1 MQNDANVVHL
11 TRVASEPSPNAG
23 AGRLPVILVQVRDKA
38 ALQLKQALQALFD
51 NADDTLFEMA
61 DRATSNLEQNAF
73 FEAMRDLRLKRKSI
87 ERVYLQKVFEEF
99 SALNQVQ
106 SGKSVPTLDTVSF
119 DSLSLVQNEELEE
132 SVAVDAMVARV
143 MSRDATALA
152 HLSTRLNTLVGRKVD
167 EKSNPLAPRPLTA
180 AFLDACQGLG
190 VEIKVK
196 LIILKLF
203 EKYVLAHCDQLYAEA
218 NQILV
223 AAGVLPELKSALPRR
238 QPAVRPEAVRDA
250 GTLQAQAALLDGGQ
264 QEVFG
269 ALQELLAQVRDNP
282 SFYRRE
288 TPENA
293 APISSNDLMRL
304 LSHLQQHLPGPGAAE
319 FDVRDGVDQL
329 LQRVSHKSGRS
340 RVVGQVDDDV
350 INLVS
355 MLFEF
360 ILDDRT
366 LPDSLKALIGRMQI
380 PMLKVALLDKTFFS
394 RGSHPARR
402 LLNEIASAS
411 LGWAEHNDARRDSL
425 YQKIE
430 QVVMRLLN
438 DFVDD
443 PAIFAELLED
453 FIAFTGDERRR
464 SELLEQRTRDAE
476 EGRAKAEL
484 ARQDVEQVLNQR
496 LFLPLLITS
505 FYLVRDAYRQ
515 FSDTR
520 IELQSLTLLGSG
532 LQIRRSLESLNDLLQ
547 INAVIGQSGKAGD
560 LEARIADV
568 QKGLR
573 GRLEALAPLSE
584 DGAAVA
590 EFEAQRDRLLN
601 GLQAVEAEGSLQGKG
616 ARAEKLL
623 GSAQVFIKLLIAQ
636 AGLSQD
642 SQRQVRQL
650 SELVGSITPEVT
662 AAISKGRAI
671 GAYSLGQ
678 GFLNSS
684 SSARLDELLLEFE
697 KLHGEY
703 GLKLQESLAGSPQ
716 LLEEAA
722 QASRE
727 TLKSLGQLFEDR
739 VIVAET
745 LDTPWTQFYD
755 QVSAAMDKTYQLDDA
770 VLGYLDTQLQKRL
783 QQVRTQMLLLVAAL
797 AVVFAAILY
806 LYGGFYVSTRAT
818 LKDLGR
824 MMERVAG
831 GDMTVSF
838 QARSRDELG
847 ELGQSFNESVAKI
860 HDLIERVSQ
869 TVGEVERQTLRV
881 ESVSAESNQAV
892 AGQRSQIEQVATAM
906 NQMAATAQEVARSAA
921 MAVSSANS
929 VNQETLSGRSLVE
942 SQVGSIQ
949 RLAGEIDQSVAA
961 INRLASDSASI
972 SQVLDVIKGIAEQT
986 NLLALNAAIEAA
998 RAGEQGRGF
1007 AVVADEVRTLAKRT
1021 QQSTAEIEQ
1030 MILRLQG
1037 GVDAAV
1043 KAMGSSHHTADG
1055 TVNESAQVQ
1064 QALENILGAV
1074 GMIVDQNQQ
1083 IAAAAEQQTAVA
1095 HDIDQNIVEI
1105 NQAGERTAE
1114 GASQTERASREL
1126 GAQVTQLKR
1135 LIGAFRV

>member
-1 MQNDANVVHL
+1 MHFDSVTGWVRGVRHC
-11 TRVASEPSPNAG
+11 PSPNFNLRPQGDAVSLLVIHNISLPPGQFGTGKVQAFFQNRLDPNEHPYFEEIRHLTVSAHFLIERDG
-23 AGRLPVILVQVRDKA
+23 AITQFVSCH
-38 ALQLKQALQALFD
+38 
-51 NADDTLFEMA
+51 
-61 DRATSNLEQNAF
+61 DRAW
-73 FEAMRDLRLKRKSI
+73 
-87 ERVYLQKVFEEF
+87 
-99 SALNQVQ
+99 
-106 SGKSVPTLDTVSF
+106 
-119 DSLSLVQNEELEE
+119 
-132 SVAVDAMVARV
+132 
-143 MSRDATALA
+143 
-152 HLSTRLNTLVGRKVD
+152 H
-167 EKSNPLAPRPLTA
+167 
-180 AFLDACQGLG
+180 
-190 VEIKVK
+190 
-196 LIILKLF
+196 
-203 EKYVLAHCDQLYAEA
+203 
-218 NQILV
+218 
-223 AAGVLPELKSALPRR
+223 AGVSCFDGR
-238 QPAVRPEAVRDA
+238 EAC
-250 GTLQAQAALLDGGQ
+250 
-264 QEVFG
+264 
-269 ALQELLAQVRDNP
+269 
-282 SFYRRE
+282 
-288 TPENA
+288 
-293 APISSNDLMRL
+293 ND
-304 LSHLQQHLPGPGAAE
+304 
-319 FDVRDGVDQL
+319 F
-329 LQRVSHKSGRS
+329 
-340 RVVGQVDDDV
+340 
-350 INLVS
+350 
-355 MLFEF
+355 
-360 ILDDRT
+360 
-366 LPDSLKALIGRMQI
+366 
-380 PMLKVALLDKTFFS
+380 
-394 RGSHPARR
+394 
-402 LLNEIASAS
+402 S
-411 LGWAEHNDARRDSL
+411 LG
-425 YQKIE
+425 
-430 QVVMRLLN
+430 
-438 DFVDD
+438 
-443 PAIFAELLED
+443 
-453 FIAFTGDERRR
+453 
-464 SELLEQRTRDAE
+464 
-476 EGRAKAEL
+476 
-484 ARQDVEQVLNQR
+484 
-496 LFLPLLITS
+496 
-505 FYLVRDAYRQ
+505 
-515 FSDTR
+515 

-532 LQIRRSLESLNDLLQ
+532 LQIRRGLESLNDLLQ

-703 GLKLQESLAGSPQ
+703 GLKLQESLAGSPPA
-716 LLEEAA
+716 LEEAA